1 MEKLLENSSL
11 YLSSLAAPHKRY
23 FYDHV
28 DWDDKLVGLIGARGV
43 GKTTFILNYL
53 KNLDIPLSK
62 KLYISADSID
72 AVGNSLIEIAKKFE
86 AMGGKILAIDEI
98 HKYRNFEIELK
109 QIYDMLPLKV
119 IFSGSSAV
127 NLEHKKADLSRRAV
141 IYRIDGL
148 SFREFIEFKTDKT
161 LPSFTIE
168 TLLHHHTEIADEI
181 KQSVKPFEYWDE
193 YVMFGYYPFYFEN
206 PKKYA
211 LKLNETINT
220 VIEVDIP
227 SIFSIKYENISNL
240 KKLVKYICS
249 SEPFKL
255 NIKELSG
262 KIGIDRDT
270 LYQYLEYLNRGK
282 ILRVI
287 RPKSKGDGIFV
298 KPSKIYL
305 NNANLNHSYC
315 DRASKGMIRET
326 LFASLL
332 SNAHEISVAKNGDF
346 IIDDRYTFE
355 IGGKNK
361 SYKQIK
367 DIDNSFVVADDIE
380 IGFGNK
386 IPLWLFGFLY

>member
-1 MEKLLENSSL
+1 L
-11 YLSSLAAPHKRY
+11 R
-23 FYDHV
+23 
-28 DWDDKLVGLIGARGV
+28 
-43 GKTTFILNYL
+43 
-53 KNLDIPLSK
+53 
-62 KLYISADSID
+62 
-72 AVGNSLIEIAKKFE
+72 
-86 AMGGKILAIDEI
+86 
-98 HKYRNFEIELK
+98 
-109 QIYDMLPLKV
+109 
-119 IFSGSSAV
+119 
-127 NLEHKKADLSRRAV
+127 
-141 IYRIDGL
+141 
-148 SFREFIEFKTDKT
+148 
-161 LPSFTIE
+161 
-168 TLLHHHTEIADEI
+168 HHTEIADEI
-181 KQSVKPFEYWDE
+181 RQSIKPFEYWGE

-240 KKLVKYICS
+240 KKLVKYICA

-287 RPKSKGDGIFV
+287 RPKNKGDGIFV

-332 SNAHEISVAKNGDF
+332 SNAHEISVTKNGDF

-361 SYKQIK
+361 SFKQIK

-380 IGFGNK
+380 IGFGNE